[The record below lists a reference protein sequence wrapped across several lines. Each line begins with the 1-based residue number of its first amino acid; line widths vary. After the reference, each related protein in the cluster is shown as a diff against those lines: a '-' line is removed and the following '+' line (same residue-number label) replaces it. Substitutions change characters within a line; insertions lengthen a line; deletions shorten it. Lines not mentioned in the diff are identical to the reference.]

1 MCGEEREQCSLFCMN
16 FSHKHI
22 ETLLAEHKLEP
33 KRGDKEWEAYFG
45 YVKEIDQIL
54 KRKGLRYAN

>member
-1 MCGEEREQCSLFCMN
+1 MN